1 MEHTE
6 VISMT
11 TFLSFMNRIVDCVN
25 IATSRSRIIYVRT
38 VIFYL
43 QFNFVKVNYKLEE
56 NGRQWNAEIGCYWGE
71 IFT

>member
-11 TFLSFMNRIVDCVN
+11 TFLSFMNRVDCVN
-25 IATSRSRIIYVRT
+25 TATSSSRIIYVGT

-43 QFNFVKVNYKLEE
+43 QFNFVKVNYKLE
-56 NGRQWNAEIGCYWGE
+56 
-71 IFT
+71 

>member
-11 TFLSFMNRIVDCVN
+11 TFLSFMNCIVDCVN
-25 IATSRSRIIYVRT
+25 TATSSSRIIYVRT

-43 QFNFVKVNYKLEE
+43 QFNFVKVNYKLE
-56 NGRQWNAEIGCYWGE
+56 
-71 IFT
+71 

>member
-11 TFLSFMNRIVDCVN
+11 TFLSFMNRSVDCVN
-25 IATSRSRIIYVRT
+25 TATCSSTIIYVGT

-43 QFNFVKVNYKLEE
+43 QFNFVKVNYKLE
-56 NGRQWNAEIGCYWGE
+56 
-71 IFT
+71 

>member
-11 TFLSFMNRIVDCVN
+11 AFLSFMNRIVDGVS
-25 IATSRSRIIYVRT
+25 IATSHSRITYVGT

-43 QFNFVKVNYKLEE
+43 QFNFVKVNYKLE
-56 NGRQWNAEIGCYWGE
+56 
-71 IFT
+71 

>member
-11 TFLSFMNRIVDCVN
+11 TFLSFMNCVVDCVHT
-25 IATSRSRIIYVRT
+25 ATSSSRIIYVGT

-43 QFNFVKVNYKLEE
+43 QFNFVKVNYELE
-56 NGRQWNAEIGCYWGE
+56 
-71 IFT
+71 